1 MPQPLKIVYYVEP
14 DADALTQRAARYFL
28 EAAEAAVKARG
39 RARIALSGGS
49 APRQVFAAL
58 ADPSQPWQARMPW
71 ERLELYFVD
80 ERCVPPED
88 KASNYRMVRE
98 TILDRVPLAAAQIHR
113 MEGELEPEAG
123 ASRYES
129 ELRNSFRLEGAESPR
144 FDLIHLGLGTNGH
157 TASLFPHS
165 AALHEFGRLAVANLT
180 DAEQSW
186 RLTLTA
192 PVINHGRDVFFLAS
206 NSEKAQVLHDV
217 FMGPRDPE
225 RLPSQL
231 IRPASGILTL
241 LLDEAAAALLPKA
254 DASGRGEL
262 QLGQA

>member
-1 MPQPLKIVYYVEP
+1 MPQPLKIVYHVEP
-14 DADALTQRAARYFL
+14 DADALTQRAARYFV

-49 APRQVFAAL
+49 APKPVYEAL
-58 ADPSQPWQARMPW
+58 ADPSQPWRERMPW
-71 ERLELYFVD
+71 DKLEIFFVD
-80 ERCVPPED
+80 ERCVPPD
-88 KASNYRMVRE
+88 HKASNYRMARE
-98 TILDRVPLAAAQIHR
+98 AMLDHVPLQPAQIHR

-144 FDLIHLGLGTNGH
+144 FDVIQLGLGTNGH

-180 DAEQSW
+180 DAEQPW

-192 PVINHGRDVFFLAS
+192 PVINQGRDVFFLVS
-206 NSEKAQVLHDV
+206 KGEKAEVLRDV
-217 FMGPRDPE
+217 FLGPRDPE
-225 RLPSQL
+225 RVPSQL
-231 IRPASGILTL
+231 IRPAGGILTL
-241 LLDEAAAALLPKA
+241 LLDKAAAALLPAA

-262 QLGQA
+262 I